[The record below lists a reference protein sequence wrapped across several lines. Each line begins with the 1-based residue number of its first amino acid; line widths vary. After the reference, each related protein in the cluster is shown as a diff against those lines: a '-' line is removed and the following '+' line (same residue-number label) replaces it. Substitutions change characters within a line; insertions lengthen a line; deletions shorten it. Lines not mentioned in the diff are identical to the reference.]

1 MPSFPTDTWFF
12 AAAIPAVLLMGLAK
26 GGFSGL
32 GLLAMMLMSLVVSP
46 VRAAAIM
53 LPILVVQDLVSVWA
67 YRKNFDRRLLLIM
80 LPGTVI
86 GVGLGW
92 AVAAQVSEHVV
103 RLMVGLISIGFVA
116 LFWRPRALT
125 VAAAPGRPAPGL
137 FWGTV
142 SGFTSFVA
150 HAGGP
155 PFQVYVMPQRLTPE
169 LYAGT
174 NTMFFAVTNA
184 LKLVPYSALGQFS
197 ADNVGASAVL
207 LPLAIAATLAGVWLV
222 RRIEARRF
230 YGIIYAMTFIVG
242 LKLVF
247 DGLRGLL

>member
-1 MPSFPTDTWFF
+1 
-12 AAAIPAVLLMGLAK
+12 
-26 GGFSGL
+26 
-32 GLLAMMLMSLVVSP
+32 
-46 VRAAAIM
+46 
-53 LPILVVQDLVSVWA
+53 
-67 YRKNFDRRLLLIM
+67 
-80 LPGTVI
+80 
-86 GVGLGW
+86 
-92 AVAAQVSEHVV
+92 
-103 RLMVGLISIGFVA
+103 MVGLISIGFVA
-116 LFWRPRALT
+116 LFWRRRTLT
-125 VAAAPGRPAPGL
+125 AAAAPGRPAPGV

-174 NTMFFAVTNA
+174 NTMFFAVTNT
-184 LKLVPYSALGQFS
+184 LKLLPYFALGQFS
-197 ADNVGASAVL
+197 SDNVGASAVL
-207 LPLAIAATLAGVWLV
+207 FPLAIAATLAGVWLV

-230 YGIIYAMTFIVG
+230 YGIIYTLTFLVG

>member
-1 MPSFPTDTWFF
+1 
-12 AAAIPAVLLMGLAK
+12 MGLAK

-53 LPILVVQDLVSVWA
+53 LPILVVQDVVSVWA
-67 YRKNFDRRLLLIM
+67 YRKSFDRRLLLIM
-80 LPGTVI
+80 VPGTVI

-92 AVAAQVSEHVV
+92 AVAAQVSEHMV

-116 LFWRPRALT
+116 LFWRPRAL
-125 VAAAPGRPAPGL
+125 AANAAPGRPVPGL

-155 PFQVYVMPQRLTPE
+155 PYQVYVMPQRLTPV

-174 NTMFFAVTNA
+174 STMFFAVTNA
-184 LKLVPYSALGQFS
+184 LKLPPYFALGQFS
-197 ADNVGASAVL
+197 GDNVGASAVL
-207 LPLAIAATLAGVWLV
+207 FPLAIAATFVGVWLV

-230 YGIIYAMTFIVG
+230 YGIIYALTFIIG